1 MGDTLWDVLSNLDAS
16 SSSLPANTP
25 AERPSWSR
33 RPTTVPKT
41 ACTATH
47 SSPVLTDTHEK
58 SPSLWEKKIASRNK
72 LKPFVKV
79 INYNHIMPTRYSVD
93 IPVSKEIVNKDSLK
107 DSTKKRSAKAHVKAA
122 FEER

>member
-58 SPSLWEKKIASRNK
+58 SPSLWARRRSPAEK
-72 LKPFVKV
+72 LKPFV
-79 INYNHIMPTRYSVD
+79 
-93 IPVSKEIVNKDSLK
+93 KEIVNKDSLK

-122 FEER
+122 FEERYKTGKNKWFFQKLRF